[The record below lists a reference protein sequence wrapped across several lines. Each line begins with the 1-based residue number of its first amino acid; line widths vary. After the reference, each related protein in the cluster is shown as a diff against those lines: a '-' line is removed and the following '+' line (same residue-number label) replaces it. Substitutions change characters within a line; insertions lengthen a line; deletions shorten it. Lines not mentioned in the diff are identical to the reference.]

1 MEYYVRGI
9 MMEDGQGSKKT
20 TVNMAIRKIQYAPT
34 RPGRQPSTTV
44 RKDFMFSPGELELEG
59 TLDKYSFYSHMS

>member
-1 MEYYVRGI
+1 MF
-9 MMEDGQGSKKT
+9 
-20 TVNMAIRKIQYAPT
+20 RKIQYAPT

-59 TLDKYSFYSHMS
+59 TLDRYGLVSDIWSLD